1 MEFDFN
7 VGKARQAIYSLIT
20 LVILFL
26 FVIEITNNGISSLLN
41 GNYLFLIILLIVF
54 FGFIFIFSRRIYNSY
69 HSPNKIILS
78 EDALNV
84 PTFYL
89 GISKIKLSDI
99 YSIED
104 LVIKNSELLLLGVKG
119 KGGQLIDC
127 LRFVSM
133 SDYYLFKSALKN
145 RARNNFDCKAS
156 EIINLII
163 SKKSI
168 RVPGFTYIFLII
180 CLIFFF
186 MNYYS
191 SLDLEMDSIFLNL
204 GVGTKSV
211 LQGKDFH
218 RIFSSSL
225 LHVNFLHLS
234 VNIFA
239 FSILGELLEKAFGH
253 LRMINVFVIS
263 TFLGYIFF
271 ALFSG
276 FNYGVGLS
284 GSVFGLFGAYIAF
297 RLRYEKYLP
306 GSLTMMPLPKVLTLV
321 VIEILVE
328 YFFLENIDHY
338 NHIGGFIAGFIYLYF
353 APLGAKLETIDQPVM
368 VEKILCGG
376 LVLSFAAGLGCFLS
390 RYYGFI

>member
-54 FGFIFIFSRRIYNSY
+54 FGFIFILSRRIYNSY

-84 PTFYL
+84 PTFCL

-168 RVPGFTYIFLII
+168 RVPGFTYIVLII
-180 CLIFFF
+180 CLIFFY

-276 FNYGVGLS
+276 FNYG
-284 GSVFGLFGAYIAF
+284 
-297 RLRYEKYLP
+297 
-306 GSLTMMPLPKVLTLV
+306 
-321 VIEILVE
+321 
-328 YFFLENIDHY
+328 IDSSS
-338 NHIGGFIAGFIYLYF
+338 N
-353 APLGAKLETIDQPVM
+353 
-368 VEKILCGG
+368 
-376 LVLSFAAGLGCFLS
+376 
-390 RYYGFI
+390 